1 MGKID
6 EFPLF
11 KTKIEG
17 ASEKFD
23 LADSEERGEYFQV
36 KAGPEIELIKNYL
49 RDRTFVAYLLGKK
62 NSGKGTYTKL
72 FIEAVDGQDKVAH
85 ISVGDIVRSAAK
97 ILEKGSEEKGLIR
110 FLKDNYRGFTS
121 LEETLEA
128 FKSRSTKTL
137 MPTELVLALIKWE
150 LGKMEKKTIFLDGFP
165 RDLDQISYSI
175 FFRDLI
181 GYREDPDFFVFIS
194 LPESVIDARMQSR
207 VVCPRCHTPR
217 SLSLLPTK
225 EIGYDPS
232 NHSFY
237 LKCDTPECREER
249 MVAKEGDDQGIESI
263 RPRLE
268 VDGLVMDR
276 LLTLEGVPKV
286 YLRNS
291 IPQDKAGAYVDDYE
305 ITPVYSYD
313 WDGSRVTT
321 KEAPWMIEDDAGIPS
336 HSLLAPPVTVS
347 LIKQVASI
355 LEAWM

>member
-72 FIEAVDGQDKVAH
+72 FIEAVGGQDKVAH

-268 VDGLVMDR
+268 VDGLV
-276 LLTLEGVPKV
+276 
-286 YLRNS
+286 
-291 IPQDKAGAYVDDYE
+291 
-305 ITPVYSYD
+305 
-313 WDGSRVTT
+313 
-321 KEAPWMIEDDAGIPS
+321 
-336 HSLLAPPVTVS
+336 
-347 LIKQVASI
+347 
-355 LEAWM
+355 